1 MSPVFAGRTRNW
13 GVFIIEHSNNIMGVF
28 SEAIK
33 ECEKDEER
41 FKNWPEMAQ
50 ISRDVA
56 EILRKADKIMP

>member
-1 MSPVFAGRTRNW
+1 
-13 GVFIIEHSNNIMGVF
+13 MGVF

-33 ECEKDEER
+33 ECEEDVER
-41 FKNWPEMAQ
+41 FKNWPEMAE

>member
-1 MSPVFAGRTRNW
+1 
-13 GVFIIEHSNNIMGVF
+13 MGVF

-50 ISRDVA
+50 ISREVA
-56 EILRKADKIMP
+56 QILRKADKIMP